1 MTDGTRFELQPT
13 LTGELLELHPLR
25 PEHYPDLYAVAS
37 DPLIWEQHP
46 AKDRYKEEVFQEFI
60 RKGIESRGALVAIDR
75 NDGRIIGTS
84 RFHDYRP
91 EQSEIEVG
99 YTFLARSH
107 WGGVY
112 NGEMKELMLR
122 HAFRFVERVVFL
134 IGPENWR
141 SRKAVEKIGGVLV
154 GERRNHEGR
163 ESVLYE
169 LTAVRF
175 NEVFGETPPETLPAG
190 AYLGRPKNK
199 T

>member
-1 MTDGTRFELQPT
+1 MATNRAIPDLQPT
-13 LTGELLELHPLR
+13 LTGKLIELRPLR
-25 PEHYPDLYAVAS
+25 PEHWDELYAVAS

-46 AKDRYKEEVFQEFI
+46 ARDRYQENVFREFF
-60 RKGIESRGALVAIDR
+60 RQGLESGGTFVAIDR
-75 NDGRIIGTS
+75 KTGQVIGTS
-84 RFHDYRP
+84 RFHDYNP
-91 EQSEIEVG
+91 ELSQIEVG

-154 GERRNHEGR
+154 GTRLNHESR
-163 ESVLYE
+163 ESVVYE
-169 LTAVRF
+169 ITAPTFVARF
-175 NEVFGETPPETLPAG
+175 ERRESE
-190 AYLGRPKNK
+190 
-199 T
+199 